1 MFQSQEEEYLELLIE
16 QEQESQELKRQSQK
30 DEELQGKREK
40 VKNKEA
46 LLDDLVRK
54 GHAH

>member
-30 DEELQGKREK
+30 EEELQGKREK